1 MPSVGYAP
9 EPSSF
14 ANIRKGDF
22 EVKIAVT
29 SQNRR
34 TITEHAGK
42 CRKFWVYDIEQG
54 QVTGKTLLEL
64 PIEQSL
70 HESSPQESHPLDAVQ
85 LLITGGM
92 GPGLQNR
99 LAGKGITA
107 LMTAET
113 DPDQAV
119 AAYLQGTLV
128 TGAGSCDH
136 GAHQHHHHHRH
147 T

>member
-85 LLITGGM
+85 VLITGGM